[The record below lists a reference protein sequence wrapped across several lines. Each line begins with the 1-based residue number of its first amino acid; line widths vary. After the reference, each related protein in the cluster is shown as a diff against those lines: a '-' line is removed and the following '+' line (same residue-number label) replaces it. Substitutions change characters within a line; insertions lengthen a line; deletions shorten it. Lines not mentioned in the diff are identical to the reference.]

1 MANYQQKSSIDQKM
15 LERKKL
21 EKITTGEVKVKKA
34 SGGSRIAKKIFAEDM
49 NAVKRY
55 IIDDLLI
62 PNIKNFAID
71 AFSTLLNGKAAP
83 RNPSGTFNYVPY
95 NRSSSTLNQFGKPA
109 GSYSQR
115 ADRHDYN
122 QIAFQTRGDAEGVLY
137 AMMERI
143 KQYQRVTIADMYELV
158 GIDCEFTDYKW
169 GWYDLSNAYAVH
181 TRDGYVL
188 SLPRAV
194 ALD

>member
-1 MANYQQKSSIDQKM
+1 MANYEKSSIDQKM
-15 LERKKL
+15 LEHKKL
-21 EKITTGEVKVKKA
+21 AKITTGEVKVKKT
-34 SGGSRIAKKIFAEDM
+34 GNGSRLAKKIFAEDM
-49 NAVKRY
+49 ASIKSY

-71 AFSTLLNGKAAP
+71 AFSIMLNGKTAP
-83 RNPSGTFNYVPY
+83 RNNPTGTYFAY
-95 NRSSSTLNQFGKPA
+95 NRMNTSQTNQFGKPA
-109 GSYSQR
+109 GSYSSR

-137 AMMERI
+137 AMREQI
-143 KQYQRVTIADMYELV
+143 KQYGRVTIADMYELV
-158 GIDCEFTDYKW
+158 GCDCEFTDYKW
-169 GWYDLSNAYAVH
+169 GWFDLNNSYAVN

>member
-21 EKITTGEVKVKKA
+21 EKITTGEIKVKKA

-71 AFSTLLNGKAAP
+71 AFSTLLNVKLPQEILLEPLIMFRITGHP
-83 RNPSGTFNYVPY
+83 R
-95 NRSSSTLNQFGKPA
+95 
-109 GSYSQR
+109 
-115 ADRHDYN
+115 H
-122 QIAFQTRGDAEGVLY
+122 
-137 AMMERI
+137 
-143 KQYQRVTIADMYELV
+143 
-158 GIDCEFTDYKW
+158 
-169 GWYDLSNAYAVH
+169 
-181 TRDGYVL
+181 
-188 SLPRAV
+188 
-194 ALD
+194 